1 MIRSATREDLDKIE
15 LIEKQFGA
23 EAFSRRSLRH
33 LIMSDNLVLVLDLGG
48 EIFGCLIALVRRDR
62 STVRL
67 YSMIIA
73 ESHRKR
79 GYAIEMIQFLVRI
92 CRDREA
98 SGITLEVAEGNYP
111 AISLYGSL
119 GFQTTG
125 RVDGYYRDGSAA
137 LKMYKP
143 LI

>member
-1 MIRSATREDLDKIE
+1 VIRSATREDLDKIE

-33 LIMSDNLVLVLDLGG
+33 LIMSDNVVLVLEFGG
-48 EIFGCLIALVRRDR
+48 EIFGCLIALFRSDR
-62 STVRL
+62 PTARL
-67 YSMIIA
+67 YSLLVA

-79 GYAIEMIQFLVRI
+79 GYAVEMVQSLVRI

-111 AISLYGSL
+111 AIALYGSL

-125 RVDGYYRDGSAA
+125 RVDGYYHDGSAA